1 MIRTGFR
8 ALLAFAVIALIVL
21 AVNTPITGQNIGFG
35 GRWPSDAGPNIT
47 KYATATDTTAQTILT
62 VAQQGTGVFGYLYW
76 AQCVSTSATVAVAII
91 KSGTTTMAVVP
102 CPVSSTYGAPIRFN
116 PPLKLTN
123 SNTAATIEAS
133 TSITTAYFMTSI
145 RTARGN

>member
-1 MIRTGFR
+1 MKIAFR
-8 ALLAFAVIALIVL
+8 ILFVPALIALIV
-21 AVNTPITGQNIGFG
+21 ASTMTGQNIAFG
-35 GRWPSDAGPNIT
+35 GRWPSDAGPTIV

-62 VAQQGTGVFGYLYW
+62 AAQQGTGVSGYLYW

-91 KSGTTTMAVVP
+91 KSGTTAVAAVP
-102 CPVSSTYGAPIRFN
+102 CPVSSTYGAPIHFN
-116 PPLKLTN
+116 PPIKLPS

-145 RTARGN
+145 KTAR